1 MAASMGAE
9 PAAGAIAERAIAS
22 SSSNQDSAANRVA
35 IRSRLAEG
43 SALGRGGGKYR
54 RTGSTLGTMI
64 PPQALG
70 VSIPGDS
77 TKRQIG
83 IERKVSRQRAPRRSR
98 LPAIAACSQRSQAS
112 LNDVGMRRAMKSP
125 VPGILPYQPAEK
137 LSCGALPAVIIF
149 SFRLAPRRSR
159 AAG

>member
-1 MAASMGAE
+1 MAASIAAE
-9 PAAGAIAERAIAS
+9 SAAGAIAESAIAS
-22 SSSNQDSAANRVA
+22 ISSNQDSASNRVA

-43 SALGRGGGKYR
+43 SALATASGKYR
-54 RTGSTLGTMI
+54 PTASTLGTMI

-98 LPAIAACSQRSQAS
+98 LPAIAACRQRSQAS

-149 SFRLAPRRSR
+149 SCRLAHRRGH